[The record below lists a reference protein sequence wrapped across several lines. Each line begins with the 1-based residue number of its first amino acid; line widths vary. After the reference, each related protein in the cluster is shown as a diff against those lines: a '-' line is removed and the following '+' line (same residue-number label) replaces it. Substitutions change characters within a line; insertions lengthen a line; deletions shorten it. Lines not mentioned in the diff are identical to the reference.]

1 MLSCDLFAPIHG
13 HANTQKTVF
22 LLCEGYLP
30 LQLSFVYLF
39 CKKGDFFGP
48 IHGYTLENDHFLFV
62 YLSFLF
68 VAQIEGQIFVLFW
81 DTNKYIDAKKDA
93 KY

>member
-1 MLSCDLFAPIHG
+1 M
-13 HANTQKTVF
+13 QKTVF

-48 IHGYTLENDHFLFV
+48 LHRYTLQNDHFLF
-62 YLSFLF
+62 
-68 VAQIEGQIFVLFW
+68 AFW

-93 KY
+93 E